1 MAEEI
6 NEHRIYVG
14 GLYTDVS
21 LESLERA
28 FSTYGEVCNV
38 SLNERRR
45 FGFVSYRHKREA
57 QMAIVNIDG
66 SWVIGNPA
74 RVEWA
79 FGWPIET
86 SDESDNDSE
95 EDDFL
100 RVYNETDSDNTTVFC
115 GGLSDITRDLLKR
128 TFQPFGEIE
137 EITCF
142 DDSREYAFVRFATKE
157 AATSAI
163 CPLNNTLIDDELITL
178 LFFYSFATKE
188 AATSAIC
195 PLNNTLIDDELIT
208 LLFFYSFATKEAAT
222 KAATVPFALN
232 NTLVDYDLITVD
244 WSHNPHVR
252 STIDPLT
259 SLPLLFDLGAPS
271 TSSESSRSSSP
282 ILQDA
287 FDIVMSRTTPN
298 NRTVYVGG
306 LKSYVAENVIRS
318 NLSQYGDIE
327 EVNLFHNYGFI
338 RFSTKVSAA
347 LAICARDQHN
357 IYEGEVRCDWAHRQ
371 QDDPPQPVEAAAPST
386 SVTPRVSQLQSEPD
400 IHYSGLA
407 IASVPESVEPN
418 NATNAKETEVEEKVE
433 VTKVDKKVEETKTV
447 DLQCKICMD
456 EQVGV
461 VFLPCGHLASCP
473 RCAQRI
479 SNCPMCRR
487 GITKKVRTYLS

>member
-142 DDSREYAFVRFATKE
+142 DDSREYAFVR
-157 AATSAI
+157 
-163 CPLNNTLIDDELITL
+163 
-178 LFFYSFATKE
+178 FATKE